1 MTDDSG
7 APSARNEILAAIR
20 LHWLQWRRSRAPIGL
35 LLFVVAICAFD
46 AIAARRTGRA
56 SPWHTPFVFLAAW
69 TGMLAGFDSY
79 TRLRGD
85 GSLPL
90 LLRRAVP
97 RPVFAFALL
106 LSAGAVSLAAT
117 MLALL
122 YLLLSG
128 RAPLSL
134 AVAGAVPKVMLAI
147 LAFVALAQL
156 LALLLPRDLAAIA
169 GMLVI
174 AFGASPYDHWLP
186 AGSPA
191 AIAGAVHVAWSSLPT
206 SVRLY
211 ALVGGA
217 GAPAWHV
224 TVMSLQ
230 LVAAFIVVCV
240 LLSRPATPTVRRA
253 R

>member
-7 APSARNEILAAIR
+7 APSARNAMLAAMR

-35 LLFVVAICAFD
+35 LVFVVVICAFD
-46 AIAARRTGRA
+46 AVTARRGVRA
-56 SPWHTPFVFLAAW
+56 PPWQTAFVFLAAW
-69 TGMLAGFDSY
+69 TGMLAGFDSF

-97 RPVFAFALL
+97 KPVFALALL
-106 LSAGAVSLAAT
+106 LSAGVVSLAAT
-117 MLALL
+117 LLALL
-122 YLLLSG
+122 YLLASG
-128 RAPLSL
+128 RAALSL
-134 AVAGAVPKVMLAI
+134 AVVLAVPKALLAI

-186 AGSPA
+186 AGAPA
-191 AIAGAVHVAWSSLPT
+191 VAAGAVHLVWASLPT
-206 SVRLY
+206 TVRLH
-211 ALVGGA
+211 ALVGGS
-217 GAPAWHV
+217 GSPAWHV

-230 LVAAFIVVCV
+230 LAAAFVGVCV
-240 LLSRPATPTVRRA
+240 LLSRPATPTMRDTR
-253 R
+253 